1 MRVSWVQLRLWKGAT
16 RWVALWLVL
25 SVLTLLHAGA
35 LITAFYEVAIAKVCP
50 KPSRSLYPS
59 ATMYPYQSEIQG

>member
-1 MRVSWVQLRLWKGAT
+1 M
-16 RWVALWLVL
+16 ALWLVL

-50 KPSRSLYPS
+50 KPFWSLYPS